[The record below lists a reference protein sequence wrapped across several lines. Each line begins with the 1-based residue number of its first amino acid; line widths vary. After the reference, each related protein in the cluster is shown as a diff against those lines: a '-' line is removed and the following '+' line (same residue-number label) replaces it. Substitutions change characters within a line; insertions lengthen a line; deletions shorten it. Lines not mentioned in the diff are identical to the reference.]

1 MIPVYNNLII
11 SKTTSSNGFMR
22 FLAIQIQTQTKG
34 IQLYHH
40 ILAEQQLALENKANS
55 IAMQKWDKVITQA
68 FIITV

>member
-1 MIPVYNNLII
+1 
-11 SKTTSSNGFMR
+11 MR